1 MNTTILRKDI
11 LRWGSSL
18 VIASLAAFGVLTLT
32 SHAASA
38 AEQPAASELRL
49 SNSGLPISLVANPGT
64 TVTTDIRIRN
74 EGAQAETLKAGL
86 MKFGARGD
94 EGRPEL
100 MEREAG
106 DNYFDWVSLS
116 PGEFVIQPQEYKTV
130 RVTIDVPAEA
140 AFGYYY
146 AVTFSRASD
155 EKPAKGQAVK
165 GSIATLILLEANVPG
180 AKREL
185 QVVEF
190 KSEKKL
196 YEFLPAKLS
205 VKIRNTGNVHAVPH
219 GDVSINQGDKELGR
233 MQLNPAGGYILPG
246 SNRVFTLE
254 WNDGFPRYV
263 AKEENGKAVI
273 DSAGK
278 VQTQLETDWSKAGKF
293 RIGEYTANLLLVYD
307 DGQKDVPIEAA
318 TKFHV
323 IPWKILLVVALIA
336 ILIIVGIVKDIIKLE
351 HFLFGL
357 GKKKTATKSAP
368 ARKPATKKVA
378 AKKTTTRATTARK
391 KPAPRKKK

>member
-1 MNTTILRKDI
+1 MM
-11 LRWGSSL
+11 L
-18 VIASLAAFGVLTLT
+18 VAGLAALGVMTLT

-38 AEQPAASELRL
+38 AEQPVSELRL

-74 EGAQAETLKAGL
+74 EGAQAETLRTGL
-86 MKFGARGD
+86 MKFGARGE

-100 MEREAG
+100 MDREAG
-106 DNYFDWVSLS
+106 DTYFDWVSIQ
-116 PGEFVIQPQEYKTV
+116 PGEFAIQPGEYKTV
-130 RVTIDVPAEA
+130 RVSIDVPKEA

-165 GSIATLILLEANVPG
+165 GSIASLILLEANVPG

-196 YEFLPAKLS
+196 YEFLPASFS

-233 MQLNPAGGYILPG
+233 LQLNPAGGYILPG
-246 SNRVFTLE
+246 TNRVFTLE

-263 AKEENGKAVI
+263 AKEENGKTLL
-273 DSAGK
+273 DDKGN
-278 VQTQLETDWSKAGKF
+278 VQRQLETDWGKAAKF
-293 RIGEYTANLLLVYD
+293 RIGEYTANLLLIYD

-323 IPWKILLVVALIA
+323 IPWKILAVVALIA
-336 ILIIVGIVKDIIKLE
+336 ILIIVGIVKDVIKLE

-357 GKKKTATKSAP
+357 GKKK
-368 ARKPATKKVA
+368 PATKAATKPAAKRTV
-378 AKKTTTRATTARK
+378 AKKTVAKKPAARATAARK
-391 KPAPRKKK
+391 KPAARKKK

>member
-1 MNTTILRKDI
+1 MITTILRKDV
-11 LRWGSSL
+11 LRWGSIL
-18 VIASLAAFGVLTLT
+18 IVAAVAALGVFALT
-32 SHAASA
+32 SRAASA
-38 AEQPAASELRL
+38 AEPTNELRL
-49 SNSGLPISLVANPGT
+49 SSSGLPISLVANPGT

-74 EGAQAETLKAGL
+74 EGTQAETLKTGL

-100 MEREAG
+100 MDREAG
-106 DNYFDWVSLS
+106 DSYFDWVTITPSQ
-116 PGEFVIQPQEYKTV
+116 FVIQPNEYKTV
-130 RVTIDVPAEA
+130 RVSIDVPSDA

-155 EKPAKGQAVK
+155 EKAAKGQTVK

-196 YEFLPAKLS
+196 YEFLPAKLT

-219 GDVSINQGDKELGR
+219 GDVSINQGDKELSR
-233 MQLNPAGGYILPG
+233 IQLNPAGSYILPG

-254 WNDGFPRYV
+254 WNDGFPRDV
-263 AKEENGKAVI
+263 EKQE
-273 DSAGK
+273 DGK
-278 VQTQLETDWSKAGKF
+278 VVLDKSGNPQKQLETDWNKAGKL

-323 IPWKILLVVALIA
+323 IPWKILLVVALIVV
-336 ILIIVGIVKDIIKLE
+336 LLIVGIVKDIIKLE
-351 HFLFGL
+351 HFLFGF
-357 GKKKTATKSAP
+357 GKKSTKRPVAKKATA
-368 ARKPATKKVA
+368 R
-378 AKKTTTRATTARK
+378 KTTTRATTSRTRTTTARK
-391 KPAPRKKK
+391 KPAARKKK

>member
-1 MNTTILRKDI
+1 MITTILRKDV
-11 LRWGSSL
+11 LRWGSIL
-18 VIASLAAFGVLTLT
+18 IVAAVAALGVFALT
-32 SHAASA
+32 SRAASA
-38 AEQPAASELRL
+38 AEPTNELRL
-49 SNSGLPISLVANPGT
+49 SSSGLPISLVANPGT

-74 EGAQAETLKAGL
+74 EGTQAETLKTGL

-100 MEREAG
+100 MDREAG
-106 DNYFDWVSLS
+106 DSYFDWVTITPSQ
-116 PGEFVIQPQEYKTV
+116 FVIQPNEYKTV
-130 RVTIDVPAEA
+130 RVSIDVPSDA

-155 EKPAKGQAVK
+155 EKAAKGQTVK

-196 YEFLPAKLS
+196 YEFLPAKLT

-219 GDVSINQGDKELGR
+219 GDVSINQGDKELSR
-233 MQLNPAGGYILPG
+233 IQLNPAGSYILPG

-263 AKEENGKAVI
+263 EKQE
-273 DSAGK
+273 DGK
-278 VQTQLETDWSKAGKF
+278 VVLDKSGNPQKQLETDWNKAGKL

-323 IPWKILLVVALIA
+323 IPWKILLVVALIVV
-336 ILIIVGIVKDIIKLE
+336 LLIVGIVKDIIKLE
-351 HFLFGL
+351 HFLFGF
-357 GKKKTATKSAP
+357 GKKNTKRPVAKKATA
-368 ARKPATKKVA
+368 R
-378 AKKTTTRATTARK
+378 KTTTRATTSRTRTTTARK
-391 KPAPRKKK
+391 KPAARKKK

>member
-1 MNTTILRKDI
+1 MITTILRKDV
-11 LRWGSSL
+11 LRWGSIL
-18 VIASLAAFGVLTLT
+18 IVAAVAALGVFALT
-32 SHAASA
+32 SRAASA
-38 AEQPAASELRL
+38 AEPTNELRL
-49 SNSGLPISLVANPGT
+49 SSSGLPISLVANPGT

-74 EGAQAETLKAGL
+74 EGTQAETLKTGL

-100 MEREAG
+100 MDREAG
-106 DNYFDWVSLS
+106 DSYFDWVTITPSQ
-116 PGEFVIQPQEYKTV
+116 FVIQPNEYKTV
-130 RVTIDVPAEA
+130 RVSIDVPSDA

-155 EKPAKGQAVK
+155 EKAAKGQTVK

-196 YEFLPAKLS
+196 YEFLPAKLT

-219 GDVSINQGDKELGR
+219 GDVSINQGDKELSR
-233 MQLNPAGGYILPG
+233 IQLNPAGSYILPG

-263 AKEENGKAVI
+263 EKQE
-273 DSAGK
+273 DGK
-278 VQTQLETDWSKAGKF
+278 VVLDKSGNPQKQLETDWNKAGKL

-323 IPWKILLVVALIA
+323 IPWKILLVVALIVV
-336 ILIIVGIVKDIIKLE
+336 LLIVGIVKDIIKLE
-351 HFLFGL
+351 HFLFGF
-357 GKKKTATKSAP
+357 GKKSTKRPVAKKATA
-368 ARKPATKKVA
+368 R
-378 AKKTTTRATTARK
+378 KTTTRATTSRTRTTTARK
-391 KPAPRKKK
+391 KPAARKKK

>member
-18 VIASLAAFGVLTLT
+18 FFASLVAFGVLTLT

-38 AEQPAASELRL
+38 VEPTISELRL
-49 SNSGLPISLVANPGT
+49 SSSGLPISLVANPGT

-74 EGAQAETLKAGL
+74 EGAQAETLTTGL
-86 MKFGARGD
+86 MKFGARGE

-100 MEREAG
+100 LEREAG
-106 DNYFDWVSLS
+106 DNYFDWVSID
-116 PGEFVIQPQEYKTV
+116 PGNFVIQPNEYKTV
-130 RVTIDVPAEA
+130 RVSIDVPAEA

-155 EKPAKGQAVK
+155 EKPASGQAVK
-165 GSIATLILLEANVPG
+165 GSIATLILLEADVPG

-233 MQLNPAGGYILPG
+233 IQLNPSGGYILPG
-246 SNRVFTLE
+246 TNRIFTLE

-263 AKEENGKAVI
+263 AKEE
-273 DSAGK
+273 DGK
-278 VQTQLETDWSKAGKF
+278 VLLDAEGNAQTQLETDWGKATKF

-307 DGQKDVPIEAA
+307 DGQRDVPIEAA
-318 TKFHV
+318 AKFHV

-336 ILIIVGIVKDIIKLE
+336 VLIIIGIVKDIIKLE
-351 HFLFGL
+351 HFLFGF
-357 GKKKTATKSAP
+357 GKKKSTKRP
-368 ARKPATKKVA
+368 A
-378 AKKTTTRATTARK
+378 AKRSATRKTTSRSVTTRK
-391 KPAPRKKK
+391 KPAARKRK

>member
-1 MNTTILRKDI
+1 MNTTILRKDV
-11 LRWGSSL
+11 LRWGSIL
-18 VIASLAAFGVLTLT
+18 IVAAIAALSVFALT
-32 SHAASA
+32 SRAASA
-38 AEQPAASELRL
+38 AEPTNELRL
-49 SNSGLPISLVANPGT
+49 SSSGLPISLVAKPGT

-74 EGAQAETLKAGL
+74 EGTQAETLKTGL

-100 MEREAG
+100 LDREAG
-106 DNYFDWVSLS
+106 DSYFDWVTITPSQ
-116 PGEFVIQPQEYKTV
+116 FDIQPNEYKTV
-130 RVTIDVPAEA
+130 RVSIDVPSDA

-155 EKPAKGQAVK
+155 EKAAKGQTVK

-196 YEFLPAKLS
+196 YEFLPATLT

-233 MQLNPAGGYILPG
+233 IQLNPAGSYILPG

-263 AKEENGKAVI
+263 EKQE
-273 DSAGK
+273 DGK
-278 VQTQLETDWSKAGKF
+278 VVLDKDGNTQKQLETDWNKAGKL

-323 IPWKILLVVALIA
+323 IPWKILLVVALIVVLLV
-336 ILIIVGIVKDIIKLE
+336 IGIVKDIIKLE
-351 HFLFGL
+351 HFLFGFV
-357 GKKKTATKSAP
+357 KKTAKRPVAKKAT
-368 ARKPATKKVA
+368 AR
-378 AKKTTTRATTARK
+378 KTTTRATASRARTTTARK
-391 KPAPRKKK
+391 KPTARKRK

>member
-1 MNTTILRKDI
+1 MNTTILRGDI
-11 LRWGSSL
+11 LRWGSIL
-18 VIASLAAFGVLTLT
+18 VFASLAAFGVLTLT

-38 AEQPAASELRL
+38 AEPTASELRL
-49 SNSGLPISLVANPGT
+49 STSGLPISLVANPGT

-74 EGAQAETLKAGL
+74 EGTQAETLKAGL

-106 DNYFDWVSLS
+106 DNYFDWVSIN
-116 PGEFVIQPQEYKTV
+116 PGEFVIQPNEYKTV
-130 RVTIDVPAEA
+130 RVSIDVPFDA

-146 AVTFSRASD
+146 AVTFSRSAD

-165 GSIATLILLEANVPG
+165 GSIASLILLEANVPG

-196 YEFLPAKLS
+196 YEFLPAKLT

-233 MQLNPAGGYILPG
+233 LLLNPAGSYILPG
-246 SNRVFTLE
+246 TNRVFTLE
-254 WNDGFPRYV
+254 WGDGFPRYV
-263 AKEENGKAVI
+263 AKEEDGKTLLNSDGNA
-273 DSAGK
+273 
-278 VQTQLETDWSKAGKF
+278 QQRLETDWGKAAKF

-307 DGQKDVPIEAA
+307 DGQRDVPIEAA

-323 IPWKILLVVALIA
+323 IPWKILLVIALIA
-336 ILIIVGIVKDIIKLE
+336 VLIIVGIVKDIIKLE
-351 HFLFGL
+351 HFLFGF
-357 GKKKTATKSAP
+357 GKKKP
-368 ARKPATKKVA
+368 
-378 AKKTTTRATTARK
+378 AKKTAAKRVTARKTTSRATTRK
-391 KPAPRKKK
+391 KPAARKKK

>member
-1 MNTTILRKDI
+1 MITLRGDI
-11 LRWGSSL
+11 LRWGSIL
-18 VIASLAAFGVLTLT
+18 LFAGLAALSVFALT
-32 SHAASA
+32 SHTVAA
-38 AEQPAASELRL
+38 AEQPVSELRL
-49 SNSGLPISLVANPGT
+49 SNSGLPVSLVANPGT
-64 TVTTDIRIRN
+64 TVTADIRIRN
-74 EGAQAETLKAGL
+74 EGAQAETLRTGL
-86 MKFGARGD
+86 MKFGARGE

-100 MEREAG
+100 MDREAG
-106 DNYFDWVSLS
+106 DTYFDWVTVTPSEFAIQ
-116 PGEFVIQPQEYKTV
+116 PGEFKTV
-130 RVTIDVPAEA
+130 RVSIDVPAEA

-146 AVTFSRASD
+146 AVTFSRTSD
-155 EKPAKGQAVK
+155 EKPAEGQAVK

-233 MQLNPAGGYILPG
+233 LQLNPSGGYILPQ
-246 SNRVFTLE
+246 SNRIFTLE

-263 AKEENGKAVI
+263 AKEENGKALLDDKGNV
-273 DSAGK
+273 K
-278 VQTQLETDWSKAGKF
+278 TQLETDWSKAAKF
-293 RIGEYTANLLLVYD
+293 RIGEYTANLLLVFD
-307 DGQKDVPIEAA
+307 DGQRDVPIEAA

-323 IPWKILLVVALIA
+323 IPWKILTVVALIA
-336 ILIIVGIVKDIIKLE
+336 ILIIVGIVKDVIKLE

-357 GKKKTATKSAP
+357 GKKKTVP
-368 ARKPATKKVA
+368 AKKAAVRKVA
-378 AKKTTTRATTARK
+378 AKKTTRATTARK
-391 KPAPRKKK
+391 KPATRKKK

>member
-1 MNTTILRKDI
+1 
-11 LRWGSSL
+11 
-18 VIASLAAFGVLTLT
+18 
-32 SHAASA
+32 
-38 AEQPAASELRL
+38 
-49 SNSGLPISLVANPGT
+49 
-64 TVTTDIRIRN
+64 
-74 EGAQAETLKAGL
+74 
-86 MKFGARGD
+86 MKFGARGE

-100 MEREAG
+100 MDREPG
-106 DNYFDWVSLS
+106 DDYFDWVSIS
-116 PGEFVIQPQEYKTV
+116 PSEFTVQPNEYKTV
-130 RVTIDVPAEA
+130 RVTIDVPSSA

-146 AVTFSRASD
+146 AVTFSRTSD
-155 EKPAKGQAVK
+155 EKPATGQAVK

-196 YEFLPAKLS
+196 YEFLPAKLL

-219 GDVSINQGDKELGR
+219 GDVTINQGDKELGR
-233 MQLNPAGGYILPG
+233 IQLNPAGGYILPQ

-263 AKEENGKAVI
+263 AKEENGKTLLDDRGNA
-273 DSAGK
+273 
-278 VQTQLETDWSKAGKF
+278 QLQLETDWNKAGKF

-307 DGQKDVPIEAA
+307 DGQRDVPIEAA

-336 ILIIVGIVKDIIKLE
+336 VLIIIGIVKDVIKLE

-357 GKKKTATKSAP
+357 GKKKPAKKTAAKRVT
-368 ARKPATKKVA
+368 
-378 AKKTTTRATTARK
+378 AKKTTARRTTATARK
-391 KPAPRKKK
+391 KPAARKRK